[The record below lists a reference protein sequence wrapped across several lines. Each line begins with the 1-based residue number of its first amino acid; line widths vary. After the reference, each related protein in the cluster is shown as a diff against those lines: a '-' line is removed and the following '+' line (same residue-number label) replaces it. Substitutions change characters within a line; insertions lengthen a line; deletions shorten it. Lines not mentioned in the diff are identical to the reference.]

1 MSSAFLFPGQGEQ
14 YPGML
19 HDVPA
24 HPVATAALDE
34 VSAALGHDV
43 RAHDDERA
51 LRSNASVQLALFA
64 AGVASWRTLDAL
76 GARPDYVA
84 GHSIGAFAAA
94 VASGAL
100 TLPDAVEAVRIRG
113 HAMETAYPHGY
124 GMGVVLGL
132 DEQAV
137 IQLADQAAGPE
148 EPVYATNVNAPRQIA
163 VSGADAAVD
172 RLLALARTHGATKTA
187 RLAVSVPSH
196 CPLMAGPERTLA
208 AALSDLP
215 VARPRIPWAGNRG
228 GRTLRTAAAV
238 REDLVHSVAHPV
250 RWHDAMSVL
259 YERGARLFVQIWPG
273 DSLARLAQAA
283 FPDARTTSIRAGSPE
298 HVLALIRRESE
309 VCTGVR
315 TRP

>member
-19 HDVPA
+19 HDLPDHPA
-24 HPVATAALDE
+24 ATAALDE
-34 VSAALGHDV
+34 VSAALGDDI
-43 RAHDDERA
+43 RTHDDERA
-51 LRSNASVQLALFA
+51 LHSNASVQLALFA

-100 TLPDAVEAVRIRG
+100 TLPDAVQAVRVRG

-132 DEQAV
+132 GEQTV
-137 IQLADQAAGPE
+137 IRLADQAAGPA

-172 RLLALARTHGATKTA
+172 RLLALARAHGATKA
-187 RLAVSVPSH
+187 RRLAVDVPSH
-196 CPLMAGPERTLA
+196 CPLMAGPERELA
-208 AALSDLP
+208 AVLSGLP
-215 VARPRIPWAGNRG
+215 VARPRVPWAGNRG

-250 RWHDAMSVL
+250 RWHDATSVL
-259 YERGARLFVQIWPG
+259 YERGARLFIQMWPG

-283 FPDARTTSIRAGSPE
+283 FTDARATSMRTASPE
-298 HVLALIRRESE
+298 FIRQLVRREGAVGPTS
-309 VCTGVR
+309 GVG
-315 TRP
+315 P